1 MKDEIWIR
9 FSDSQL
15 SPQVSLMWSGAG
27 VTAPSMPVSVER
39 TVRTPRR
46 VRPWLVMRTE
56 EASQVLLSPDQLAGE
71 RAALAAL
78 KAERVH
84 TRH

>member
-39 TVRTPRR
+39 TVPDATARA
-46 VRPWLVMRTE
+46 WLVMRTE

>member
-1 MKDEIWIR
+1 MERRGRDGAQYARQCGEDS
-9 FSDSQL
+9 SD
-15 SPQVSLMWSGAG
+15 A
-27 VTAPSMPVSVER
+27 TAR
-39 TVRTPRR
+39 A
-46 VRPWLVMRTE
+46 WLVMRTE
-56 EASQVLLSPDQLAGE
+56 EASQVLLGPDQLAGE